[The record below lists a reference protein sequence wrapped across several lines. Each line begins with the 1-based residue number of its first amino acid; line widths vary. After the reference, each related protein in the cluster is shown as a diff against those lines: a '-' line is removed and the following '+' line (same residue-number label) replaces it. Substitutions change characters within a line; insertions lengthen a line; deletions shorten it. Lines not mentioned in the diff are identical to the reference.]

1 MAKDIRKPKSKPETA
16 SFTVDTQLF
25 RELGELLVGRD
36 STALLE
42 LVKNSYDADAT
53 IVTVH
58 GENVD
63 SEKRGSIVVS
73 DDGSGMT
80 LVQFRK
86 GFLRLAGRTKTVGER
101 RSSRYGRRYTGE
113 KGVGRLATHKLASL
127 IEVDSTPWTRG
138 TTRPRA
144 VHARIDWRE
153 IERRGTLDEAADAL
167 ELASYKPAPTRAFG
181 TQISLSS
188 LRHAWSDIER
198 AEFVASAEAFS
209 PPAALMGGL
218 HARSKPSKLLFKK
231 PRVRDQ
237 RGEEQD
243 PGFKVHLTG
252 DFAFSSEHWDELIE
266 SVEWVLE
273 IDARADGV
281 SFCVAPTER
290 ELGETDR
297 LAHSQSYRVSHPTPK
312 AGPFFQ
318 ARIFVRARNRG
329 SELFRNWSKEVA
341 GIRVYSEGFR
351 VLPYGDPDNDWLE
364 INRDYV
370 ARHRQVRLMQENK
383 QLAQEVGWDDDDEL
397 ALTILPSDSFVGAI
411 FLTRERS
418 GELEMLVNREGFVP
432 NLAFESLTT
441 LTNLGI
447 ALLIRERAAG
457 REAKREAARKRKQ
470 TAREQAAKEEAA
482 ATEDRNED
490 ETKEG
495 EDDDPSSWSEE
506 VSSSLDATRTEIAN
520 LRSSMA
526 AGNTKASKRELIR
539 LEEKTD
545 HLANAVD
552 ALLAEQRLT
561 PILASV
567 GIQMSEFIH
576 EINGLL
582 AMASSI
588 DAVLAR
594 LRENPA
600 SFASAEARRGIAET
614 HQTVRDLRGRLERQA
629 SYLIDLT
636 SPTAVR
642 RRSRQR
648 LAERLDR
655 AAELVRPALERRK
668 IAFSNRVS
676 TDLRTPPMFPAELTA
691 VLLNLLTN
699 AVKAAGESGRIHVGS
714 KQIGKNGHIRLRIEN
729 TGQAVDIE
737 AAERW
742 FRPFE
747 TTTTDVDPLLG
758 QGMGFGL
765 PITRGILEEY
775 GAQIHFV
782 PPRKGYVTA
791 IQVDFA
797 S

>member
-1 MAKDIRKPKSKPETA
+1 MAIDTRKPKSKPETA

-80 LVQFRK
+80 LAQFRE

-113 KGVGRLATHKLASL
+113 KGVGRLATHKLASV
-127 IEVDSTPWTRG
+127 IEIDSAPWTRG

-144 VHARIDWRE
+144 VRARIDWRE
-153 IERRGTLDEAADAL
+153 IERRRTLDEAADAL

-209 PPAALMGGL
+209 PPAALVGGL

-237 RGEEQD
+237 RGEEPD

-297 LAHSQSYRVSHPTPK
+297 LARSQSYRVSHPTPG

-318 ARIFVRARNRG
+318 ARIFARARNRG
-329 SELFRNWSKEVA
+329 SELFRNWSKDVA

-370 ARHRQVRLMQENK
+370 ARSRQVRLMQENK
-383 QLAQEVGWDDDDEL
+383 QLAQEVDWDDDDES

-447 ALLIRERAAG
+447 ALLTRARAAG
-457 REAKREAARKRKQ
+457 REAKREAARERKQ
-470 TAREQAAKEEAA
+470 AAREQAAKEEAA
-482 ATEDRNED
+482 ATEDGD
-490 ETKEG
+490 
-495 EDDDPSSWSEE
+495 EDDDSSSRSEE

-526 AGNTKASKRELIR
+526 AGNTKASERELTR

-545 HLANAVD
+545 RLASAVD

-567 GIQMSEFIH
+567 GIQMSEFVH

-582 AMASSI
+582 AMASAI
-588 DAVLAR
+588 DAVLGR
-594 LRENPA
+594 LREDPS

-668 IAFSNRVS
+668 IVFSNRIS

-699 AVKAAGESGRIHVGS
+699 AVKAAGESGRIRASS
-714 KQIGKNGHIRLRIEN
+714 KQIGENGQIRLRIEN
-729 TGQAVDIE
+729 SGQAVDIE